1 MGGGAFSSGD
11 AIIKENHTSLS
22 TQISSSREDTERKA
36 GYSNIFWK
44 VVQEKKRKKN
54 SFHCWF
60 SHPEFFSPLVSL
72 CYKMEM

>member
-1 MGGGAFSSGD
+1 MGDGGGAFSSRD

-44 VVQEKKRKKN
+44 VVQEKKRKKKKRKKL
-54 SFHCWF
+54 F
-60 SHPEFFSPLVSL
+60 SLLVLTS
-72 CYKMEM
+72 